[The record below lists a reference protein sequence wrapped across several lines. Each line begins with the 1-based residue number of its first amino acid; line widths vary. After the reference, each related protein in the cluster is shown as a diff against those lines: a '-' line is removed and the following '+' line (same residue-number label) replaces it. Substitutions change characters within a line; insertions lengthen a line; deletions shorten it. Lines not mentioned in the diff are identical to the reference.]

1 MSRIAWTPLW
11 LAVFTYSHIVTF
23 FAARRVREAVRCLAG
38 VVGAGAAY
46 MAVMLPIVMILPPQ
60 ESHAAMAYAAG
71 MAIATVA
78 GTVVAGLVFPRRYR
92 ETGMMVSV
100 GLLLAYPLAVAACSE
115 PGAPVHLMQSLYV
128 FATAAG
134 GGLGLTVMSQAR
146 RAVVVSQPFG
156 AHPAG

>member
-11 LAVFTYSHIVTF
+11 FAVFLYSHLVTF
-23 FAARRVREAVRCLAG
+23 FAARRVRDAVRCLAA

-60 ESHAAMAYAAG
+60 ASHAAMAYAAG

-78 GTVVAGLVFPRRYR
+78 GTVVAGLVFPHRYR
-92 ETGMMVSV
+92 ETGMMLSV
-100 GLLLAYPLAVAACSE
+100 GLLLAYPVAVAACSDAS
-115 PGAPVHLMQSLYV
+115 APVHVMQSLYA

-134 GGLGLTVMSQAR
+134 GGLGLMAMSQAR
-146 RAVVVSQPFG
+146 RTVVVGQPFG